1 VQLQHEFEVPASPAE
16 TLALLLDP
24 DRVVSCIP
32 GAELVE
38 ITPDG
43 IWKTT
48 MAVKLGPVGMDFQ
61 NDVRILERR
70 DDGGAVKLAVQSRD
84 RRGKGGA
91 EASVDATFSPADGGG
106 TRVAMAT
113 DVRFSGQ
120 AAQLG
125 RPSVI
130 TDVSKRIVDQFADC
144 VRARLDVRAPAEEP
158 TPALSGLALFRAAV
172 AGALARLLR
181 PRHTPREGG
190 ST

>member
-24 DRVVSCIP
+24 GRVVSCIP

-43 IWKTT
+43 VWKTT

-61 NDVRILERR
+61 NDVRILEQR

-91 EASVDATFSPADGGG
+91 EASVDATLSAAAGGG

-113 DVRFSGQ
+113 DVSFSGQ

-125 RPSVI
+125 RPSVVA
-130 TDVSKRIVDQFADC
+130 DVSKRIVDQFADC
-144 VRARLDVRAPAEEP
+144 VRGRLDPEAPAQEP
-158 TPALSGLALFRAAV
+158 APALGGFALLRAAV
-172 AGALARLLR
+172 GGVLARLLR
-181 PRHTPREGG
+181 QRHTPREGG
-190 ST
+190 SS